1 MAQKGNVMKNLTREF
16 VASELKPGRY
26 FDGGSGLHLLIRSG
40 VRGPR
45 KYWMFRFTHQG
56 KRMEKSLGIF
66 PSVSLSHARKA
77 SIAMRADLN
86 ASKFSSEESSTKERV
101 TFRSFALEWIELN
114 KVQWTNQ
121 KHYLQWLSTLETY
134 CFPIIGEKN
143 INLVD
148 VDDLLGILG
157 PIWNTKTESAT
168 RIRERVE
175 RILAAAIVRGL
186 REGPN
191 PAAWSGHLE
200 FLLPK
205 PSKIR
210 QVRHHSSIPYQ
221 ELPRLYRTIS
231 KSSAISSF
239 ALRFLILTA
248 GRTGEVV
255 GAWWSEFSDDTWVLP
270 PSRMKARREHRVP
283 LSTAARKIHKVQYEA
298 ASGEYVFQ
306 INGQSLS
313 NMAMLQ
319 FLKRINPRVTVHGF
333 RSSFRVWA
341 AEASD
346 CSSDLAE
353 QALAHSVGSQLERAY
368 QRSDLL
374 EQRRGLMEEWAQYI
388 LESLD

>member
-1 MAQKGNVMKNLTREF
+1 MKNLTREF

-255 GAWWSEFSDDTWVLP
+255 GARWSEFSDDTWVLP

-283 LSTAARKIHKVQYEA
+283 LSTAARKILKVQYEA

>member
-86 ASKFSSEESSTKERV
+86 ASKFSSEESSTKDRV

-114 KVQWTNQ
+114 KIQWTNQ

-255 GAWWSEFSDDTWVLP
+255 GARWSEFSDDTWVLP

-283 LSTAARKIHKVQYEA
+283 LSTAARKILKVQYEA

>member
-1 MAQKGNVMKNLTREF
+1 MKKLTHKF
-16 VASELKPGRY
+16 VANVSKTGRF
-26 FDGGSGLHLLIRSG
+26 FDGGGGLNLL
-40 VRGPR
+40 VRNGASGPR
-45 KYWMFRFTHQG
+45 KYWVFRFTDKG
-56 KRMEKSLGIF
+56 KRREKSLGIF
-66 PSVSLSHARKA
+66 PLVSLTDARKGA
-77 SIAMRADLN
+77 ISLRAGLN
-86 ASKFSSEESSTKERV
+86 NGMPPTIVSSPDIPSHEESV

-255 GAWWSEFSDDTWVLP
+255 GARWSEFSDDTWVLP

-283 LSTAARKIHKVQYEA
+283 LSTAARKILKVQYEA

>member
-283 LSTAARKIHKVQYEA
+283 LSTAARKILKVQYEA

>member
-255 GAWWSEFSDDTWVLP
+255 GARWSEFSDDTWVLP

-283 LSTAARKIHKVQYEA
+283 LSTAARKILKVQYEA

>member
-1 MAQKGNVMKNLTREF
+1 MKNLTREF
-16 VASELKPGRY
+16 VASGLKPGRY

-45 KYWMFRFTHQG
+45 KYWMFRFTHRG

-77 SIAMRADLN
+77 GIAMRADLN
-86 ASKFSSEESSTKERV
+86 ASKFSSEEASTKERV

-148 VDDLLGILG
+148 VDNLLSILG

-191 PAAWSGHLE
+191 PAAWRGHLE

-210 QVRHHSSIPYQ
+210 QVRHHSSIAYQ

-231 KSSAISSF
+231 KSSALSSF

-255 GAWWSEFSDDTWVLP
+255 GARWREFSDDTWVLP

-283 LSTAARKIHKVQYEA
+283 LSAEARKILKVQHEA

-306 INGQSLS
+306 INGRFLS

-374 EQRRGLMEEWAQYI
+374 EQRRGLMEAWAQYI
-388 LESLD
+388 LEGLD

>member
-1 MAQKGNVMKNLTREF
+1 MAQKGDVMKNLTREF

-255 GAWWSEFSDDTWVLP
+255 GARWSEFSDDTWVLP

-283 LSTAARKIHKVQYEA
+283 LSTAARKILKVQYEA

-306 INGQSLS
+306 INGRSLS

-374 EQRRGLMEEWAQYI
+374 EQRRGLMEAWAQYI

>member
-255 GAWWSEFSDDTWVLP
+255 GARWSEFSDDTWVLP

-283 LSTAARKIHKVQYEA
+283 LSTAARKILKVQYEA

-346 CSSDLAE
+346 CSSDLAK
-353 QALAHSVGSQLERAY
+353 QALAHSVGSQLDRAY
-368 QRSDLL
+368 QRSELL

>member
-1 MAQKGNVMKNLTREF
+1 MKKLSHKF
-16 VASELKPGRY
+16 VANVSKTGRY
-26 FDGGSGLHLLIRSG
+26 FDGGTGLHLL
-40 VRGPR
+40 VRHGASGPR
-45 KYWMFRFTHQG
+45 KYWVFRFTHDG
-56 KRMEKSLGIF
+56 KRHDKSLGVF
-66 PSVSLSHARKA
+66 PVVALTDARKA
-77 SIAMRADLN
+77 ATAFRSDLYN
-86 ASKFSSEESSTKERV
+86 GVMPSVTSLPEKAVSDEKV
-101 TFRSFALEWIELN
+101 TFRAYALEWIELN
-114 KVQWTNQ
+114 KLQWTNQ
-121 KHYLQWLSTLETY
+121 KHYLQWLSSLNTY
-134 CFPIIGEKN
+134 CFPVIGDKP
-143 INLVD
+143 IDVVD
-148 VDDLLGILG
+148 VDDLLQILG

-255 GAWWSEFSDDTWVLP
+255 GARWSEFSDDTWVLP

-283 LSTAARKIHKVQYEA
+283 LSTAARKILKVQYEA

-306 INGQSLS
+306 INGRSLS

-374 EQRRGLMEEWAQYI
+374 EQRRGLMEAWAQYI